1 MSLFQKPVPRSLQ
14 RCLLALIIF
23 AFSSITVAQAQA
35 NGEPFVGVPLPKL
48 ESTPQIVDVADSG
61 SLWPG
66 GVVYYQINNGSTNL
80 TTAINTFNADSGSSS
95 THNSATGSA
104 PVTVSQAIGS
114 CTTSNPNPNPNPE
127 SFAAVGDFN
136 GDCRSDILW
145 RNSSTQQVYIWLM
158 NGTTYP
164 GSGSPGSPTSDWV
177 IQSVGDFDG
186 DGMADILWR
195 NSTTGEVY
203 IWLMNGTTTAS
214 SGSLGYVSS
223 DWSIQGV
230 GDFNGDGNADILWRN
245 SSTGEVYLWLM
256 NGTTQTGGGS
266 LGIVSTAWSIVGVG
280 DFNGDG
286 KADILWRNSSSG
298 EVYLRLMNGTTIASQ
313 GSLGTVNSAWTIQ
326 GVGDF
331 NGDGK
336 SDILW
341 RNSSSGEVYLW
352 FMNGT
357 ATASSGSLG
366 VVSSAWVIQ
375 GVGDYDGSGRAG
387 ILWRN
392 STTEQVYIWLMN
404 GTTQTGGGSL
414 GTPSTV
420 WQIAPLTVKTA
431 VAAPG
436 IDVTTYHFDIGR
448 TGLNP
453 NETTLTSSNVTS
465 SKFGLLH
472 LLAVDGSVDAQPLYL
487 SNLTAGGQ
495 QRNVVYAVTE
505 HDSVYAFDADTGTQ
519 IWKTSALGANE
530 TTSGDHGCGQIS
542 PEIGITSTPV
552 IDRTAGPNGTIFVV
566 GMTLDQS
573 GAYHQRLHALDVTT
587 GAELPGSP
595 TEIQA
600 MYPGTGENSSG
611 GNVVFDP
618 GQYAERVGLLLMN
631 GTIYLGWTSHC
642 DIDPYTGWL
651 MAYSESTLAQTS
663 VLNLTPNG
671 SEGSIWMAGTGLA
684 ADSSGNIYF
693 LDANGTF
700 DGTLNANGLP
710 VKNDFGNAFLKIS
723 TTGGSL
729 AVADYFEAYNG
740 ISESNADEDL
750 GSGGA
755 LVLPDL
761 TDSSGT
767 VHHLAV
773 GAGKDQ
779 NIYVV
784 NRDSMGKYSAQNNNA
799 LYQEIDAPIGG
810 VWSMPAY
817 FNNTIYYGAVSD
829 TLKAFPIVN
838 AKLATSASVKSAN
851 TFAYPGTTPAV
862 SANGTTNG
870 IVWAVENSSPAVL
883 HAFDA
888 TTLKE
893 LYNSNQAANN
903 RDHFG
908 SGNKFITPMEVN
920 GMVFVGTPNAVA
932 VFGLLP

>member
-1 MSLFQKPVPRSLQ
+1 MRRPWQVGIGLLCAAAAAQTVQVSVPGVPAGVTASPATFSRAPGNPESVSIPAGS
-14 RCLLALIIF
+14 LALGN
-23 AFSSITVAQAQA
+23 A
-35 NGEPFVGVPLPKL
+35 PFTGTYPP
-48 ESTPQIVDVADSG
+48 
-61 SLWPG
+61 
-66 GVVYYQINNGSTNL
+66 
-80 TTAINTFNADSGSSS
+80 DSGSSS
-95 THNSATGSA
+95 TQESATGTA
-104 PVTVSQAIGS
+104 PGTVSQATGS
-114 CTTSNPNPNPNPE
+114 CTTSNPNPNPNPA

-136 GDCRSDILW
+136 GDCRSDVLW
-145 RNSSTQQVYIWLM
+145 RNSTTGQVDIWLM
-158 NGTTYP
+158 NGTTFTS
-164 GSGSPGSPTSDWV
+164 SGSPGSPTSDWV
-177 IQSVGDFDG
+177 IQGTGDFDG
-186 DGMADILWR
+186 DGKADILWR
-195 NSTTGEVY
+195 NTTTGQVY
-203 IWLMNGTTTAS
+203 IWLMNGATFTS
-214 SGSLGYVSS
+214 SGSLGNVSS
-223 DWSIQGV
+223 DWTI
-230 GDFNGDGNADILWRN
+230 A
-245 SSTGEVYLWLM
+245 
-256 NGTTQTGGGS
+256 
-266 LGIVSTAWSIVGVG
+266 GVG

-286 KADILWRNSSSG
+286 KADILWRNSSGEIFLWLMNGTTIAGGGIVGNVSSG
-298 EVYLRLMNGTTIASQ
+298 WNIAGIGDFNGDGDADILWRNGTTGQVYVWLMNGTTIAST
-313 GSLGTVNSAWTIQ
+313 GSPGSPTSDWSIA

-331 NGDGK
+331 DGNGK

-341 RNSSSGEVYLW
+341 LNSTTGQVYLW

-366 VVSSAWVIQ
+366 YVSSGWSIQ

-392 STTEQVYIWLMN
+392 STTEQVYIWLVN
-404 GTTQTGGGSL
+404 GTTMTTTGSP
-414 GTPSTV
+414 GTPAAA
-420 WQIAPLTVKTA
+420 WQIATLTVKTA

-436 IDVTTYHFDIGR
+436 VDVTTYHFDIGR

-465 SKFGLLH
+465 SKFGLLR

-487 SNLTAGGQ
+487 SNLTAGGL

-505 HDSVYAFDADTGTQ
+505 NDSVYAFDADTGAQ
-519 IWKTSALGANE
+519 IWKTSVLGTNE
-530 TTSGDHGCGQIS
+530 TASGDHGCSQIS

-566 GMTLDQS
+566 GMSLDPS

-587 GAELPGSP
+587 GAELSGSP

-600 MYPGTGENSSG
+600 KYPGTGENSSG

-618 GQYAERVGLLLMN
+618 SQYAERVGLLLMN

-671 SEGSIWMAGTGLA
+671 GEGSIWMAGTGLA

-700 DGTLNANGLP
+700 DGTLNASGFP

-723 TTGGSL
+723 TTGGTL

-740 ISESNADEDL
+740 ISESNADTDL

-755 LVLPDL
+755 LVLPDI
-761 TDSSGT
+761 TDSAGT

-784 NRDSMGKYSAQNNNA
+784 NRDSMGKYSTQNNNA
-799 LYQEIDAPIGG
+799 LYQEIATPIGG

-817 FNNTIYYGAVSD
+817 FNNTVYYGAVSD
-829 TLKAFPIVN
+829 KLKAFPIVN
-838 AKLATSASVKSAN
+838 AKLATSASVQSAN
-851 TFAYPGTTPAV
+851 SFAYPGMTPAV

-870 IVWAVENSSPAVL
+870 IVWAVENASPAVL

-888 TTLKE
+888 TTLQE
-893 LYNSNQAANN
+893 LYNSNQATKN
-903 RDHFG
+903 RDQFG